1 MPTALV
7 TGATSGIGAEFAA
20 QLAERG
26 DDLIVVA
33 RNAARLEEVAT
44 TLRDRHGID
53 VEVMAADLAKPE
65 DTERVAARLAE
76 TERPVDLLV
85 NNAGFG
91 MHTRLLD
98 EGMTTEIDT
107 ALAVMAR
114 AVVVLGGTAGRTMRA
129 RGHGAIVNVSSTAGW
144 VYLGAYSAVKA
155 FVTTYTEA
163 LALELRG
170 SGVTATVLCPG
181 WVRTEFHERAGLR
194 TSRIPGPAWVDVG
207 RLVHDCLADV
217 AHGRVLSIP
226 TKRWRVAIAIAEHAP
241 RAALRSF
248 SARLR
253 SEP

>member
-26 DDLIVVA
+26 DDLVLVA
-33 RNAARLEEVAT
+33 RDAGRLEETAT
-44 TLRDRHGID
+44 TLRDRHGTD
-53 VEVMAADLAKPE
+53 VEVLAADLAKAE
-65 DTERVAARLAE
+65 DTRRVAARLAE
-76 TERPVDLLV
+76 ADRPVDLLV

-98 EGMTTEIDT
+98 EGMDTEIDT

-114 AVVVLGGTAGRTMRA
+114 AVVVLGGTAGRAMRA
-129 RGHGAIVNVSSTAGW
+129 RGRGGIVNVSSTAGW

-155 FVTTYTEA
+155 FVTTYTEG

-194 TSRIPGPAWVDVG
+194 TSRIPGPAWVDND

-217 AHGRVLSIP
+217 DHGRVLSIP
-226 TKRWRVAIAIAEHAP
+226 TKRWRVAIALAEHAP
-241 RAALRSF
+241 RAALRSV
-248 SARLR
+248 SVKLR
-253 SEP
+253 SER

>member
-26 DDLIVVA
+26 DDLVVVA
-33 RNAARLEEVAT
+33 RDSARLEEVAT
-44 TLRDRHGID
+44 TLRDRHGVAVD
-53 VEVMAADLAKPE
+53 VLAADLANPE
-65 DTERVAARLAE
+65 DTGRVAARLADP
-76 TERPVDLLV
+76 ERPVDLLV

-114 AVVVLGGTAGRTMRA
+114 AVVVLGGTAGRTMRT

-181 WVRTEFHERAGLR
+181 WVRTEFHERAGMR
-194 TSRIPGPAWVDVG
+194 TTRIPGPAWVDVG

-226 TKRWRVAIAIAEHAP
+226 TKRWRVAIALAEHAP
-241 RAALRSF
+241 RRALRSF
-248 SARLR
+248 SAKLR
-253 SEP
+253 SER

>member
-7 TGATSGIGAEFAA
+7 TGATSGIGAEFAE
-20 QLAERG
+20 QLAQRG
-26 DDLIVVA
+26 DDLVVVA
-33 RNAARLEEVAT
+33 RDAARLEETAR
-44 TLRDRHGID
+44 TLRNSHGID
-53 VEVMAADLAKPE
+53 VEVLAADLAKPD
-65 DTERVAARLAE
+65 DTERVAGRLADPQ
-76 TERPVDLLV
+76 RPVDLLV

-98 EGMTTEIDT
+98 EGMATEIDT

-114 AVVVLGGTAGRTMRA
+114 AVVVLGGAAGRAMSA
-129 RGHGAIVNVSSTAGW
+129 RGRGAIVNVSSTAGW

-155 FVTTYTEA
+155 FVTSYTEG

-194 TSRIPGPAWVDVG
+194 TSRIPGPAWVDVD

-226 TKRWRVAIAIAEHAP
+226 TKRWRVAITLAEHAP
-241 RAALRSF
+241 RRALRSV
-248 SARLR
+248 SAKLR
-253 SEP
+253 SGR